1 MRRLKS
7 LLCVFPL
14 LFFAWGCKND
24 AADGDFELSKTKTLA
39 TPKNFTA
46 VYDPVN
52 NVTNFTWE
60 EVPSA
65 TGYSVMESVNGKIS
79 DAVKIIPAATGTS
92 GTVIGYSAKIQSFS
106 YWLIA
111 YNDSEESE
119 ITECRQIVTSAP
131 KLAISAASCNES
143 GVVSLEWTAAEGVS
157 GYRVSYKNTGEGIS
171 EWTEFNQTLSANVD
185 AGETYSAVVTLAAY
199 APSIDYRVRAVKGS
213 ASDETEWSEPKTV
226 QINLFPPRNIGA
238 ESTGTYGEAKIV
250 WDKIDGVTYNVYKS
264 LGTDGEKTLLS
275 SEIGNPASGNPNFTA
290 QDLTKGTWY
299 FWVESCVDGNK
310 KCSTEGAAYTVKI
323 PAPKN
328 IRITER
334 TETSL
339 TVSWDVVSY
348 HDIATNSDKTADCYK
363 VSVYDDT
370 GATLVSENSTNS
382 LSMGRS
388 SLQSGTTYLVR
399 VVGYESPAMTEA
411 EEGEIPSWVEA
422 KTLIAKPEFSSEHTW
437 FSSDY
442 AYIGWNAV
450 KGASSYEVAYSGS
463 DGDSAYV
470 ESLPS
475 DNKGFTTDTQISLT
489 GLDIDTVYYYWV
501 RAIDG
506 DYKTEW
512 TAGSG
517 RTASVPTNI
526 AVVETSTGY
535 SVTWDVRGSATKFR
549 VSYCTSA
556 TNGSVDTTTKQTL
569 TPVENTHSCDVSS
582 IINNRT
588 DGTIYYY
595 FTVEAYNSYDGS
607 WVQGSDSEGYGYVT
621 YGLQYGEMSQIPSGA
636 TYVSTRTYF
645 NTTNFTRTFIASST
659 TTTKCFYFKATKGKR
674 YTIYYADMDVYTSF
688 TSSSKADMEFT
699 YYYAGNSNSN
709 FIDRRASDTF
719 TCEYDA
725 YIVVECKKYKYSS
738 STSGYFGI
746 QVVESN

>member
-157 GYRVSYKNTGEGIS
+157 GYRVSYKNTGGGIS

-185 AGETYSAVVTLAAY
+185 AGETYSAAVTLAAY

-339 TVSWDVVSY
+339 TVSWDEV
-348 HDIATNSDKTADCYK
+348 ADAAKYK
-363 VSVYDDT
+363 VSEISGLFDSVDSTTTSATIT
-370 GATLVSENSTNS
+370 GLTS
-382 LSMGRS
+382 GRS
-388 SLQSGTTYLVR
+388 YALNIQGI
-399 VVGYESPAMTEA
+399 ESDNT
-411 EEGEIPSWVEA
+411 EGEISTKEA
-422 KTLIAKPEFSSEHTW
+422 KTKVSPITLNDSSTN
-437 FSSDY
+437 FYSSY
-442 AYIGWNAV
+442 AYIAWNQVA
-450 KGASSYEVAYSGS
+450 GATSYELGYS
-463 DGDSAYV
+463 
-470 ESLPS
+470 ET
-475 DNKGFTTDTQISLT
+475 DNVSTATIITGITDTYYKIENLT
-489 GLDIDTVYYYWV
+489 LDKTYYYWV
-501 RAIDG
+501 RPIDSFDESDMRYSDWVGGSGITVLRVKNVNLTYSNSKWLLSWQMDG
-506 DYKTEW
+506 D
-512 TAGSG
+512 
-517 RTASVPTNI
+517 
-526 AVVETSTGY
+526 TS
-535 SVTWDVRGSATKFR
+535 KFKIL
-549 VSYCTSA
+549 YCTDKDKTSE
-556 TNGSVDTTTKQTL
+556 TTLDTSKAKTVSDTVSPSLSQY
-569 TPVENTHSCDVSS
+569 DVTS
-582 IINNRT
+582 IINDRD
-588 DGTIYYY
+588 DGALSYY
-595 FTVEAYNSYDGS
+595 FAVEAYKDGNWYRGTTTDGASYWIGDG
-607 WVQGSDSEGYGYVT
+607 YP
-621 YGLQYGEMSQIPSGA
+621 YGEKSQLPSGA
-636 TYVSTRTYF
+636 TSVSPRTTSYSNYGYSSYYKYVNQSTSTSTLTYF
-645 NTTNFTRTFIASST
+645 S
-659 TTTKCFYFKATKGKR
+659 FKAKKGKK
-674 YTIYYADMDVYTSF
+674 YTVYYADQYSNKEAYLYS
-688 TSSSKADMEFT
+688 SSSKKADMYFRCYSAGSNEGSLADSGT
-699 YYYAGNSNSN
+699 Y
-709 FIDRRASDTF
+709 TF
-719 TCEYDA
+719 TCQYDA
-725 YIVVECKKYKYSS
+725 YYVVECKKFNS
-738 STSGYFGI
+738 STYGYYGI

>member
-185 AGETYSAVVTLAAY
+185 AGETYSAAVTLAAY

-339 TVSWDVVSY
+339 TVSWDEVV
-348 HDIATNSDKTADCYK
+348 DAAKYK
-363 VSVYDDT
+363 VSEISGLFDSVDSTTTSATIT
-370 GATLVSENSTNS
+370 GLTS
-382 LSMGRS
+382 GRS
-388 SLQSGTTYLVR
+388 YALNIQGI
-399 VVGYESPAMTEA
+399 ESDNT
-411 EEGEIPSWVEA
+411 EGEISTKEA
-422 KTLIAKPEFSSEHTW
+422 KTKVSPITLNDSSTN
-437 FSSDY
+437 FYSSY
-442 AYIGWNAV
+442 AYIAWNQVA
-450 KGASSYEVAYSGS
+450 GATSYELGYS
-463 DGDSAYV
+463 
-470 ESLPS
+470 ET
-475 DNKGFTTDTQISLT
+475 DNVSTATIITGITDTYYKIENLT
-489 GLDIDTVYYYWV
+489 LDKTYYYWV
-501 RAIDG
+501 RPIDSFDESDMRYSDWVGGSGITVLRVKNVNFTYSNSKWLLSWQMDG
-506 DYKTEW
+506 D
-512 TAGSG
+512 
-517 RTASVPTNI
+517 
-526 AVVETSTGY
+526 TS
-535 SVTWDVRGSATKFR
+535 KFKIL
-549 VSYCTSA
+549 YCTDKDKTSE
-556 TNGSVDTTTKQTL
+556 TTLDTSKAKTVSDTVSPSLSQY
-569 TPVENTHSCDVSS
+569 DVTS
-582 IINNRT
+582 IINDRD
-588 DGTIYYY
+588 DGALSYY
-595 FTVEAYNSYDGS
+595 FAVEAYKDGNWYRGTTTDGASYWIGDG
-607 WVQGSDSEGYGYVT
+607 YP
-621 YGLQYGEMSQIPSGA
+621 YGEKSQLPSGA
-636 TYVSTRTYF
+636 TSVSPRTTSYSNYGYSSYYKYVNQSTSTSTLTYF
-645 NTTNFTRTFIASST
+645 S
-659 TTTKCFYFKATKGKR
+659 FKAKKGKK
-674 YTIYYADMDVYTSF
+674 YTVYYADQYSNTGAYLYS
-688 TSSSKADMEFT
+688 SSSKKADMYFRCYSAGSNEGSLADSGT
-699 YYYAGNSNSN
+699 Y
-709 FIDRRASDTF
+709 TF
-719 TCEYDA
+719 TCQYDA
-725 YIVVECKKYKYSS
+725 YYVVECKKYSS
-738 STSGYFGI
+738 STYGYFGI

>member
-157 GYRVSYKNTGEGIS
+157 GYRVSYKNTGGGIS

-290 QDLTKGTWY
+290 QNLTKGTWY

-339 TVSWDVVSY
+339 TVSWDEVV
-348 HDIATNSDKTADCYK
+348 DAAKYK
-363 VSVYDDT
+363 VSEISGLFDSVDSTTTSATIT
-370 GATLVSENSTNS
+370 GLTS
-382 LSMGRS
+382 GRS
-388 SLQSGTTYLVR
+388 YALNIQGI
-399 VVGYESPAMTEA
+399 ESDNT
-411 EEGEIPSWVEA
+411 EGEISTKEA
-422 KTLIAKPEFSSEHTW
+422 KTKVSPITLNDSSTN
-437 FSSDY
+437 FYSSY
-442 AYIGWNAV
+442 AYIAWNQVA
-450 KGASSYEVAYSGS
+450 GATSYELGYS
-463 DGDSAYV
+463 
-470 ESLPS
+470 ET
-475 DNKGFTTDTQISLT
+475 DNVSTATIITGITDTYYKIENLT
-489 GLDIDTVYYYWV
+489 LDKTYYYWV
-501 RAIDG
+501 RPIDSFDESDMRYSDWVGGSGITVLRVKNVNLTYSNSKWLLSWQMDG
-506 DYKTEW
+506 D
-512 TAGSG
+512 
-517 RTASVPTNI
+517 
-526 AVVETSTGY
+526 TS
-535 SVTWDVRGSATKFR
+535 KFKIL
-549 VSYCTSA
+549 YCTDKDKTSE
-556 TNGSVDTTTKQTL
+556 TTLDTSKAKTVSDTVSPSLSQY
-569 TPVENTHSCDVSS
+569 DVTS
-582 IINNRT
+582 IINDRD
-588 DGTIYYY
+588 DGALSYY
-595 FTVEAYNSYDGS
+595 FAVEAYKDGNWYRGTTTDGASYWIGDGYPYGEKSQLPSGVGTSNSITPSSSYNI
-607 WVQGSDSEGYGYVT
+607 YGYSSK
-621 YGLQYGEMSQIPSGA
+621 YAY
-636 TYVSTRTYF
+636 STD
-645 NTTNFTRTFIASST
+645 S
-659 TTTKCFYFKATKGKR
+659 TTKCFYFKATKGKR
-674 YTIYYADMDVYTSF
+674 YTIYYADRDVNTSF
-688 TSSSKADMEFT
+688 TSSSKADMKFT

-709 FIDRRASDTF
+709 FIDSRASDTF
-719 TCEYDA
+719 TCDYDA
-725 YIVVECKKYKYSS
+725 YIVVECKKYSS
-738 STSGYFGI
+738 STYGYFGI

>member
-157 GYRVSYKNTGEGIS
+157 GYRVSYKNTGGGIS

-185 AGETYSAVVTLAAY
+185 AGETYSAAVTLAAY

-339 TVSWDVVSY
+339 TVSWDEVV
-348 HDIATNSDKTADCYK
+348 DAAKYK
-363 VSVYDDT
+363 VSEISGLFDSVDSTTTSATIT
-370 GATLVSENSTNS
+370 GLTS
-382 LSMGRS
+382 GRS
-388 SLQSGTTYLVR
+388 YALNIQGI
-399 VVGYESPAMTEA
+399 ESDNT
-411 EEGEIPSWVEA
+411 EGEISTKEA
-422 KTLIAKPEFSSEHTW
+422 KTKVSPITLNDSSTN
-437 FSSDY
+437 FYSSY
-442 AYIGWNAV
+442 AYIAWNQVA
-450 KGASSYEVAYSGS
+450 GATSYELGYS
-463 DGDSAYV
+463 
-470 ESLPS
+470 ET
-475 DNKGFTTDTQISLT
+475 DNVSTATIITGITDTYYKIENLT
-489 GLDIDTVYYYWV
+489 LDKTYYYWV
-501 RAIDG
+501 RPIDSFDESDMRYSDWVGGSGITVLRVKNVNLTYSNSKWLLSWQMDG
-506 DYKTEW
+506 D
-512 TAGSG
+512 
-517 RTASVPTNI
+517 
-526 AVVETSTGY
+526 TS
-535 SVTWDVRGSATKFR
+535 KFKIL
-549 VSYCTSA
+549 YCTDKDKISE
-556 TNGSVDTTTKQTL
+556 TTLDTSKAKTVSDTVSPSLSQY
-569 TPVENTHSCDVSS
+569 DVTS
-582 IINNRT
+582 IINDRD
-588 DGTIYYY
+588 DGALSYY
-595 FTVEAYNSYDGS
+595 FAVEAYKDGNWYRGTTTDGASYWIGDG
-607 WVQGSDSEGYGYVT
+607 YP
-621 YGLQYGEMSQIPSGA
+621 YGEKSQLPSGA
-636 TYVSTRTYF
+636 TSVSPRTTSYSNYGYSSYYKYVNQSTSTSTLTYF
-645 NTTNFTRTFIASST
+645 S
-659 TTTKCFYFKATKGKR
+659 FKAKKGKK
-674 YTIYYADMDVYTSF
+674 YTVYYADQYSNTGAYLYS
-688 TSSSKADMEFT
+688 SSSKKADMYFRCYSAGSNEGSLADSGT
-699 YYYAGNSNSN
+699 Y
-709 FIDRRASDTF
+709 TF
-719 TCEYDA
+719 TCQYDA
-725 YIVVECKKYKYSS
+725 YYVVECKKYSS
-738 STSGYFGI
+738 STYGYFGI